1 MDKWDGSAEQRGD
14 PKFFDL
20 FDIFGDIQIY
30 RFGVSVAVKFWI
42 FKESFLSHR

>member
-1 MDKWDGSAEQRGD
+1 MCVIDKKRWDGSAEQRGD

-30 RFGVSVAVKFWI
+30 RFGVLISSKTLDI
-42 FKESFLSHR
+42 